1 MAYTNRFHK
10 LENKDEHYTPKWV
23 FEALGCDFDLDVAG
37 SESNLDHVPAKE
49 KITEYSLEKEWVG
62 FLWMNPPYSN
72 ASLWID
78 KFIDHNNGLALLH
91 CSRSKW
97 FSKIWSNADSVIAM
111 PYNLAF
117 DRPDGTKKQ
126 IAFQT
131 FMFGFGSTASEAM
144 RRTDWNKVR

>member
-1 MAYTNRFHK
+1 MAYKNRFHD

-23 FEALGCDFDLDVAG
+23 FDHLNCRFDLDVAATKTK
-37 SESNLDHVPAKE
+37 LDHVPAIQKY
-49 KITEYSLEKEWVG
+49 TENSLEKEWIG
-62 FLWMNPPYSN
+62 FVWMNPPYSK

-78 KFIDHNNGLALLH
+78 KFIEHKNGLALLH

-97 FSKIWSNADSVIAM
+97 FSKIWSSADDVVAM

-131 FMFGFGSTASEAM
+131 FMFGFGNKSKIALSN
-144 RRTDWNKVR
+144 TDWNLIR

>member
-1 MAYTNRFHK
+1 MVYTNRFHNLDK
-10 LENKDEHYTPKWV
+10 KDEHYTPKWV
-23 FEALGCDFDLDVAG
+23 FDDLNCIFDLDVAAT
-37 SESNLDHVPAKE
+37 ETNLDHVPAKN
-49 KITEYSLEKEWVG
+49 KYTENSLERDWTG
-62 FLWMNPPYSN
+62 FVWMNPPYSK

-97 FSKIWSNADSVIAM
+97 FSKIWSSADYVAAM

-131 FMFGFGSTASEAM
+131 FIFGYGLQAKTALNNVI
-144 RRTDWNKVR
+144 WNKIR

>member
-1 MAYTNRFHK
+1 MAYKNRFHD
-10 LENKDEHYTPKWV
+10 LEKKDEHYTPKWV
-23 FEALGCDFDLDVAG
+23 FEHLNCKFDLDVAATAT
-37 SESNLDHVPAKE
+37 NLDHVPANNKYIE
-49 KITEYSLEKEWVG
+49 NSLEQKWIG
-62 FLWMNPPYSN
+62 FIWMNPPYSQ

-78 KFIDHNNGLALLH
+78 KFINHNNGLALLH

-97 FSKIWSNADSVIAM
+97 FSKIWSNADCVVAM

-131 FMFGFGSTASEAM
+131 FMFGMGNQAKKVLSNVN
-144 RRTDWNKVR
+144 WNLVR

>member
-1 MAYTNRFHK
+1 MAYTNRFHD

-23 FEALGCDFDLDVAG
+23 FDDLNCFFDLDVAAT
-37 SESNLDHVPAKE
+37 ETNLDHVPAHNKY
-49 KITEYSLEKEWVG
+49 TCDSLEQVWNG
-62 FLWMNPPYSN
+62 FVWMNPPYSK

-97 FSKIWSNADSVIAM
+97 FSKIWSSADYVAAM

-131 FMFGFGSTASEAM
+131 FIFGYGQQAKIALDNVT
-144 RRTDWNKVR
+144 WNKVR